1 MGQNLK
7 RLQDRAAAIAARM
20 SELADIDERS
30 EDQTA
35 ELRKLSE
42 EADAVKTDLD
52 FEGKLAAKEK
62 ELRAVVEPAAPAPA
76 PAEKAEEKTEIRQVL
91 PHHTELRAF
100 NGGPEDVE
108 SAYRIGRWIRGTIFR
123 REDDLRWC
131 RDHGVETRAQNE
143 ATNSAGG
150 FLVPDEFAARVI
162 RLVEEFGTMPGAC
175 ERVTLARDVMQI
187 PKRTAGTTAYF
198 VGEGSAITESEMAF
212 TQVTLNA
219 VKLAVATRM
228 SSEVL
233 EDSASYVNI
242 ADQVSIEHAQS
253 LAFKIDKVGWNGD
266 GSASDGSINGITAK
280 IDDGT
285 HTASVIDAASGNT
298 SAESLDVDDFLAVI
312 GRTPIYARAG
322 SAFYCS
328 PAVYAAS
335 IARLKYA
342 LGGNSV
348 DDLNGNG
355 GQSFLGYPVRLVHV
369 MDSTLGADAGVVK
382 VLFGNLGLSSIY
394 ASRREFSMRVYD
406 QVLAVN
412 EQLLMQGS
420 MRFTINHHS
429 LGSNSEAGPVM
440 ALKTAAS

>member
-7 RLQDRAAAIAARM
+7 KLQDRAAAIAARM
-20 SELADIDERS
+20 SELADT
-30 EDQTA
+30 EDRNEEQTA
-35 ELRKLSE
+35 ELRKLST
-42 EADAVKTDLD
+42 EADAVKADLD
-52 FEGKLAAKEK
+52 FEATLAAKEK
-62 ELRAVVEPAAPAPA
+62 ELRSVVEPTAPAPA
-76 PAEKAEEKTEIRQVL
+76 PVEKAEKKTEIRHVL
-91 PHHTELRAF
+91 PHHTELRAY
-100 NGGPEDVE
+100 NGGAEDVE
-108 SAYRIGRWIRGTIFR
+108 KAYRIGRWIRGTIFR
-123 REDDLRWC
+123 NAEDLRWC
-131 RDHGVETRAQNE
+131 KDHGVESRAQNE

-162 RLVEEFGTMPGAC
+162 RLVEQYGTMPGAC
-175 ERVTLARDVMQI
+175 ERVTLARDVMNI
-187 PKRTAGTTAYF
+187 PKRASGTTAYF
-198 VGEGSAITESEMAF
+198 VGEGSAITESQMAF

-219 VKLAVATRM
+219 VKLAVSTRM
-228 SSEVL
+228 SAEVL

-253 LAFKIDKVGWNGD
+253 LAFKIDSVGWNGD
-266 GSASDGSINGITAK
+266 GSAGDGSITGITSK

-298 SAESLDVDDFLAVI
+298 SFESLDVDDFLACV
-312 GRTPIYARAG
+312 GKLPLYARNGA
-322 SAFYCS
+322 AFYVS
-328 PAVYAAS
+328 PAGYAAS

-348 DDLNGNG
+348 SDLNSNDGP
-355 GQSFLGYPVRLVHV
+355 SFLGYPVRLVHV

-394 ASRREFSMRVYD
+394 ASRREFSMRVFD
-406 QVLAVN
+406 QVYATT

-420 MRFTINHHS
+420 MRFTISHHS
-429 LGSNSEAGPVM
+429 LGDNSEVGPVV

>member
-20 SELADIDERS
+20 SELADLDERS
-30 EDQTA
+30 EEQVA
-35 ELRKLSE
+35 ELRKLSD
-42 EADAVKTDLD
+42 EADTVKADLD

-76 PAEKAEEKTEIRQVL
+76 PVEKVEKKTEIRHIL

-131 RDHGVETRAQNE
+131 RDHGVESRAQNE

-162 RLVEEFGTMPGAC
+162 RLVEQYGTMPGAC

-187 PKRTAGTTAYF
+187 PKRASGTTAYF
-198 VGEGSAITESEMAF
+198 VGEGSAITESDMAF

-233 EDSASYVNI
+233 EDSASYVSI

-253 LAFKIDKVGWNGD
+253 LAFKIDTVGWNGD
-266 GSASDGSINGITAK
+266 GSAGAGSITGITAK

-285 HTASVIDAASGNT
+285 HTASVIDAAAGNT
-298 SAESLDVDDFLAVI
+298 SFESLDVDDFLACV
-312 GRTPIYARAG
+312 GKLPIYARAG
-322 SAFYCS
+322 AAWYVS
-328 PAVYAAS
+328 PAGYAAS

-348 DDLNGNG
+348 GDLNSND

-406 QVLAVN
+406 QVYAVN

-440 ALKTAAS
+440 ALKTAAA